1 MAYIALFVIYMLPH
15 IYIAAVR
22 LVCRNLLVGSVST
35 NDYEV
40 VPFPGLQELF
50 SVESPSQEVRNE
62 INKHIG
68 DIMTSMVDAMDYSK
82 RAIMDTPIH

>member
-1 MAYIALFVIYMLPH
+1 MPH
-15 IYIAAVR
+15 NTKYSNHTDF
-22 LVCRNLLVGSVST
+22 LSCCYRNLLVGSVST

-82 RAIMDTPIH
+82 RAIMDSSTFPTTQK

>member
-1 MAYIALFVIYMLPH
+1 MLPH

-82 RAIMDTPIH
+82 RAIMDSSTFPTTQK